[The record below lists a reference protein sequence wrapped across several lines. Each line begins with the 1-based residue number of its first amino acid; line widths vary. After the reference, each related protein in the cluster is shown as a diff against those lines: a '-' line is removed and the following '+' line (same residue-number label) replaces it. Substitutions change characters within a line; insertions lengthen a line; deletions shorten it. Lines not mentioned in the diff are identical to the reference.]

1 MTSESGQ
8 IPGGAAG
15 SLVSTMGGRI
25 FYGWRVVAAT
35 FTMALFSFGLG
46 FYGITVYVA
55 TLQRLH
61 GWSAAAVSVPVTV
74 YYVAGAL
81 LTMAIGRVYERLGP
95 RVVVAGGSLAMA
107 AGVVTLGTWSPG
119 RGICTRPSS

>member
-61 GWSAAAVSVPVTV
+61 GWSAAAVSVPAT
-74 YYVAGAL
+74 
-81 LTMAIGRVYERLGP
+81 
-95 RVVVAGGSLAMA
+95 
-107 AGVVTLGTWSPG
+107 
-119 RGICTRPSS
+119 